1 MTIKKTF
8 IANLDKLDSNNDL
21 NALSVITKEQA
32 HLIYNHSKALLQQ
45 AENLERLLESFGVWQ
60 SWNDTKHVTFSDV
73 VESNKLV
80 KYNSSQE
87 LIERKEL

>member
-32 HLIYNHSKALLQQ
+32 HLIYSHTKALLQQ
-45 AENLERLLESFGVWQ
+45 AENLEKMLESFGVCQ
-60 SWNDTKHVTFSDV
+60 SWNNTKHVTFSDV
-73 VESNKLV
+73 IENNKLV
-80 KYNSSQE
+80 KYNHGQE
-87 LIERKEL
+87 VIERREL

>member
-1 MTIKKTF
+1 MKGYIIMTIKKTF

-45 AENLERLLESFGVWQ
+45 AENLERLLESFGVCQ
-60 SWNDTKHVTFSDV
+60 SLNDTKHVTFSDV

-80 KYNSSQE
+80 
-87 LIERKEL
+87 